1 LIDVLNKA
9 GIRYERHESYFKAGE
24 IDRTW
29 LPEVSQRG
37 WIILTKDKG
46 IRYNEL
52 EISAVIANKGR
63 EFFFCSGNWS
73 GDKMGEILSNAI
85 PKMMRLAKKTA
96 APFIA
101 SISQSGE
108 VYLRYDKEGSIY
120 ARKRNLKQVN
130 GD

>member
-1 LIDVLNKA
+1 
-9 GIRYERHESYFKAGE
+9 
-24 IDRTW
+24 
-29 LPEVSQRG
+29 
-37 WIILTKDKG
+37 
-46 IRYNEL
+46 
-52 EISAVIANKGR
+52 
-63 EFFFCSGNWS
+63 
-73 GDKMGEILSNAI
+73 MGEILSKAI
-85 PKMMRLAKKTA
+85 SKMMRLAKKTA